1 MFCSCI
7 KCFFFDKDMCID
19 ILGSSR
25 QDQIRFQI
33 VLFVKIFFSLY
44 GKNVVL
50 CAGEHFGV
58 CFV

>member
-1 MFCSCI
+1 
-7 KCFFFDKDMCID
+7 MCID

-33 VLFVKIFFSLY
+33 VLFAKIFFSLY